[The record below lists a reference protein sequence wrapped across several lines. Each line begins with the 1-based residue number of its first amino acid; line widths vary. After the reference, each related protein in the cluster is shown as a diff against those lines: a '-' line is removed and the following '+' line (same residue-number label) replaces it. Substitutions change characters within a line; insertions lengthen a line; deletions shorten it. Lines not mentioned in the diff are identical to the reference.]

1 MKLWSLAALLALS
14 VIPATAAL
22 AQGLSFLPPPFQQRI
37 ADAAADC
44 AGFGGILT
52 LRWGFVSRPELS
64 GDGQRDWAMDER
76 RFECSTTPGLYCGT
90 GGCPVQFLIDGIS
103 SDLLAKQWRVIR
115 FGGAPVVVAYV
126 HGSQCGGTNL
136 NRCVAAQIW
145 ENGQWNVVGGAIP

>member
-1 MKLWSLAALLALS
+1 MKLLSLSAFLVLS
-14 VIPATAAL
+14 VIPATSAL
-22 AQGLSFLPPPFQQRI
+22 AQALSSLPPPFQQRI

-145 ENGQWNVVGGAIP
+145 ENGQWNVVGGVIP